1 MHGGFIINFKSQ
13 SFIGE
18 CAMKIK
24 DMRSE
29 DKPRE
34 RFAIS
39 PKNARMADLIA
50 ILLRTG
56 RQGRS
61 VLEIAEDVIDEL
73 ERFTDVSMFDDLD
86 WRDLVHIDG
95 IGKDKAITLCAAI
108 ELGRRLSSR
117 FLKTELKNF
126 GNPSNVAK
134 YFMEE
139 LRHKNQE
146 HFLVCYLNIK
156 NKLLGYREITRGGLQ
171 ETVVDIKEAL
181 KWALRFKAY
190 AIILVHNHPS
200 GVPDPSREDI
210 RTTERFVKA
219 GKILDI
225 VVLDHIIIGDGN
237 FKSLAEMGY
246 V

>member
-95 IGKDKAITLCAAI
+95 IGKYKAITLCAAI
-108 ELGRRLSSR
+108 ELGRRL
-117 FLKTELKNF
+117 
-126 GNPSNVAK
+126 
-134 YFMEE
+134 